1 MNRRLLIFGGGA
13 TALIIITVI
22 VVFIVLSNQYHPKN
36 TVDAFNEAIEGKDVD
51 SLKELIVTDE
61 KDAEINEASLSAFI
75 NYLQANNESN
85 QVIKKSLKKQL
96 DNEDFTTSNE
106 QVSLIEDGKTMGI
119 FSNYKLKVKTVNL
132 TIKGLDE
139 DDQISLT
146 IDGFEDKLSEVDNE
160 EDLYG
165 PLLPGEYDIEAT
177 IKNKLGTFDEEKKV
191 DVWGNTDV
199 SFLMDSES
207 LVRKNKNIQKDI
219 IQAANAFNE
228 DMSVYVTSGFEVDSF
243 VNATEDLKDEL
254 SAFDYNFDS
263 IKDYVEKI
271 ESEFLEATINMDEF
285 DITQFDGE
293 WEAEVTMFVSYDEMI
308 KLKEEDTEDLS
319 YTELRILSLIF
330 DKESDRW
337 MVDDYNI
344 EPFHQDDI
352 DNWEN
357 KVEIDIDD
365 STNYEWSDE
374 ESFI

>member
-293 WEAEVTMFVSYDEMI
+293 WAAEVTMFVSYDEMI

>member
-75 NYLQANNESN
+75 HYLQANNESN

-106 QVSLIEDGKTMGI
+106 QVSLIEAGKTMGI
-119 FSNYKLKVKTVNL
+119 FSNYKIKVKTVNL

-293 WEAEVTMFVSYDEMI
+293 WAAEVTMFVSYDEMI